1 MSRLRTGIL
10 GCGGIA
16 NAHARTILAAERLQL
31 VAFCDILG
39 ERAESFNAQYA
50 EGKGKTYTD
59 YRQMYDEAKLDVVY
73 ICLPPFA
80 HTRDVEDAA
89 AAGIHILIEKP
100 ICLDMKQ
107 ARSMARASEKHG
119 IKTQVGF
126 MSRHGDAVRM
136 VKGMLESGEA
146 GRAGLM
152 IASYKCNS
160 LHSPW
165 WRDKSKSG
173 GQVVEQIVHTF
184 DITRF
189 LLGKPKSV
197 FCHMDNLF
205 HRRIRDYTVEDV
217 SATSIQFANGA
228 VASVAGTNGAI
239 PGKWLNEYELI
250 AQNVTVRFQD
260 MNNATIHHTDAPGDR
275 QTIVQSGK
283 DTFLAETLDLIEAID
298 SDGETVCPMS
308 EGAETLRLVLAV
320 AQSGETGEVVK
331 LR

>member
-1 MSRLRTGIL
+1 VSKLRTGIL

-16 NAHARTILAAERLQL
+16 HAHARTILETDRLQL
-31 VAFCDILG
+31 VAFCDVIAA
-39 ERAESFNAQYA
+39 RAEDFNARYA
-50 EGKGKTYTD
+50 EGKGKAYTD
-59 YRQMYDEAKLDVVY
+59 YRRMYEQARLDVVY

-89 AAGIHILIEKP
+89 AAGIHLLIEKP
-100 ICLDMKQ
+100 ICLDRKQ
-107 ARSMARASEKHG
+107 ARSMVRACAKHG
-119 IKTQVGF
+119 IRTQVGF
-126 MSRHGDAVRM
+126 MSRHGDAVRA
-136 VKGMLESGEA
+136 VKQMLDSGAA
-146 GRAGLM
+146 GPPGLM

-173 GQVVEQIVHTF
+173 GQVVEQIIHTF

-189 LLGKPKSV
+189 LLGRPKSV
-197 FCHMDNLF
+197 FCHMDNIF
-205 HRRIRDYTVEDV
+205 HKGIRDYTVEDV

-250 AQNVTVRFQD
+250 ARNITVRFQD
-260 MNNATIHHTDAPGDR
+260 MNNATIHHTDAPGSR
-275 QTIVQSGK
+275 QTIIQSEK
-283 DTFLAETLDLIEAID
+283 STFLAETLDLINAID
-298 SDGETVCPMS
+298 HGGETVCPMS

-320 AQSGETGEVVK
+320 AESGETGEVVK
-331 LR
+331 L